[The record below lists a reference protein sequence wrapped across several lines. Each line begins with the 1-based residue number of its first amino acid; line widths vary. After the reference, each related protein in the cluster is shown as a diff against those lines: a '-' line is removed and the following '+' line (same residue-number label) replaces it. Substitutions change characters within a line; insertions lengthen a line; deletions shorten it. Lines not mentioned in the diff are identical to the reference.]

1 MPSRIELLLRNTS
14 VRIETLDQELLG
26 TGVILPWGSRQA
38 VLTCAHLLP
47 KGDNPKDLI
56 KVCFAGERRS
66 VSRLWTPE
74 GISDTADAP
83 TRKDI
88 ALLTLEAPIPGVEP
102 IAWDPSYPEAGSP
115 VWFHGWRAGQSNTE
129 TIRTSVSAWS
139 DEFGCFT
146 LQDAPAKGT
155 SGGPVCV
162 EDGSTVHI
170 VGMVV
175 ARLKDTAARG
185 MCLPAAAITD
195 ALPGS
200 QSLAVVRQSAP
211 PDRPTELRRRL
222 LEQKGFARVFQLGR
236 LLGHSQRTTVFQA
249 RDVQLDR
256 EVAIK
261 VLDPDCGP
269 GERDAFISDVRVAA
283 NFDHPNIVRIHMA
296 VLGEPLAV
304 YVMQYIDGLQLR
316 TILERGE
323 EPLDS
328 LAMIEI
334 IRQVGDAL
342 IYMHQRGFVHGN
354 VSDGNIRIDRA
365 RVGKMHAV
373 ISAFGVTPAAN
384 ENEPGARPGMLADQF
399 FLGRVAHK
407 LIPVAFADRPCPP
420 QLADV
425 VMKMVDL
432 RPAQRYPS
440 IAKAMDAFELAIHQA
455 GLIPE
460 ISESRASGAGRVLP
474 DPPTGDV
481 VARAKIAYERWCRLP
496 RFFDSFY
503 ETLFAKDPTLRD
515 RFSATAREE
524 QPEKLRR
531 ALILVLDF
539 PTQRRGERPLMA
551 DIAASHS
558 FEGKHNIPPHLYPSF
573 ERALLDTASRRDE
586 AFDERDRQAWRA
598 VLSYTFDYMQS
609 RYY

>member
-1 MPSRIELLLRNTS
+1 MPSQIEMLLRNTS

-26 TGVILPWGSRQA
+26 TGVILPWGERQA

-47 KGDNPKDLI
+47 PGDNPKDRI
-56 KVCFAGERRS
+56 KVCFGGERRG
-66 VSRLWTPE
+66 VKKLWTPE
-74 GISDTADAP
+74 GIDDFAEAP

-115 VWFHGWRAGQSNTE
+115 VWFHGCRAGQSNTE

-170 VGMVV
+170 VGMVI
-175 ARLKDTAARG
+175 ARLRDTAARG

-195 ALPGS
+195 ALPGT
-200 QSLAVVRQSAP
+200 QALAVVRQSAP
-211 PDRPTELRRRL
+211 PDRPTEIRRRL
-222 LEQKGFARVFQLGR
+222 LEQRGFARVFQLGR
-236 LLGHSQRTTVFQA
+236 LLGHSQRTTVFQG
-249 RDVQLDR
+249 RDIQLDR

-261 VLDPDCGP
+261 VLDPDCSSS
-269 GERDAFISDVRVAA
+269 ERDGFISDVRVAA
-283 NFDHPNIVRIHMA
+283 NFDHPNIVRIHGA
-296 VLGEPLAV
+296 ILGEPLAL

-316 TILERGE
+316 TILEREE
-323 EPLDS
+323 EPIDS
-328 LAMIEI
+328 NAMIDI
-334 IRQVGDAL
+334 IRQIGDAL
-342 IYMHQRGFVHGN
+342 NYMHQRGFVHGN

-373 ISAFGVTPAAN
+373 ISAFGVTPASN
-384 ENEPGARPGMLADQF
+384 EAEPGARPGMLSDQF

-407 LIPVAFADRPCPP
+407 LIPVAFADRPCPRE
-420 QLADV
+420 LAEV

-432 RPAQRYPS
+432 QPAQRYPS
-440 IAKAMDAFELAIHQA
+440 VARAMEAFEQAIHRA
-455 GLIPE
+455 GLIRIGEAHSPD
-460 ISESRASGAGRVLP
+460 AGKIAP
-474 DPPTGDV
+474 DPPTPDV
-481 VARAKIAYERWCRLP
+481 VARATSAYERWCRLP

-503 ETLFAKDPTLRD
+503 ETLFAKDPTIRD
-515 RFSATAREE
+515 RFSPLAREE
-524 QPEKLRR
+524 QPEKLRF
-531 ALILVLDF
+531 ALQLVLKF
-539 PTQRRGERPLMA
+539 PTQRAGEKPLLA
-551 DIAASHS
+551 EIAASHS

-573 ERALLDTASRRDE
+573 ERALLDTATRRDQ

>member
-1 MPSRIELLLRNTS
+1 MASQIELLLRNTS
-14 VRIETLDQELLG
+14 VRIETLDRELLG
-26 TGVILPWGSRQA
+26 TGVILPWGERQA

-47 KGDNPKDLI
+47 SGDNPKDQI
-56 KVCFAGERRS
+56 KVCFGGERRS
-66 VSRLWTPE
+66 VRKLWTPE
-74 GISDTADAP
+74 GIGDFAEAP

-102 IAWDPSYPEAGSP
+102 IAWDSTYPEAGSA

-146 LQDAPAKGT
+146 LQDAPARGT

-175 ARLKDTAARG
+175 ARLRDTAARG

-200 QSLAVVRQSAP
+200 QSLAVVRQSSP
-211 PDRPTELRRRL
+211 PDRPTEIRRRL
-222 LEQKGFARVFQLGR
+222 LEQAGFTRVFQLGR

-249 RDVQLDR
+249 RDIQLDR
-256 EVAIK
+256 EVAVK
-261 VLDPDCGP
+261 VLDPECSQA
-269 GERDAFISDVRVAA
+269 ERDGFISDVRVAA
-283 NFDHPNIVRIHMA
+283 NFDHPNIVRIHGA
-296 VLGEPLAV
+296 VLGEPLAM

-323 EPLDS
+323 EPIDVY
-328 LAMIEI
+328 AMIEI
-334 IRQVGDAL
+334 IRQIGDAL
-342 IYMHQRGFVHGN
+342 VYMHHRGFVHGN

-365 RVGKMHAV
+365 RLGRVHAV
-373 ISAFGVTPAAN
+373 ISAFGVTPASG
-384 ENEPGARPGMLADQF
+384 ESEPSARPGMLSDQF

-407 LIPVAFADRPCPP
+407 LIPEAFVDRPCP
-420 QLADV
+420 QALGDV
-425 VMKMVDL
+425 VMKMIDVQ
-432 RPAQRYPS
+432 PTQRYPS
-440 IAKAMDAFELAIHQA
+440 IAKGLDAFERAIHQS
-455 GLIPE
+455 GLIHIDEPRSNE
-460 ISESRASGAGRVLP
+460 TGRIEP
-474 DPPTGDV
+474 DPPTTEV
-481 VARAKIAYERWCRLP
+481 IERATAAYERWCRMP

-503 ETLFAKDPTLRD
+503 ETLFAKDPTIRD
-515 RFSATAREE
+515 RFSARAREE

-531 ALILVLDF
+531 ALQLVLDF
-539 PTQRRGERPLMA
+539 PTQGAGERPLLA
-551 DIAASHS
+551 DIAQTHS
-558 FEGKHNIPPHLYPSF
+558 FSGKHNIPPHLYPSF
-573 ERALLDTASRRDE
+573 ERALLDTASRRDQ
-586 AFDERDRQAWRA
+586 AFDDRDRQAWRA
-598 VLSYTFDYMQS
+598 VLSYAFDYMQS